1 MEIWNCFLLVMGRC
15 KVCWNLKMRMR
26 PDTDVASLR
35 VIVGQM
41 AHCGSD
47 EYELQFIDTK
57 KKFISVVL

>member
-1 MEIWNCFLLVMGRC
+1 MEIWNYFLLVMGRC

-47 EYELQFIDTK
+47 EYELQFID
-57 KKFISVVL
+57 